1 MLKSFRFSVE
11 RTFVALWGV
20 KQTVNLSRYSK
31 LLLPNASEKFCV
43 TLCFSSVK
51 FFWGIKGSQA
61 EWCGRGTWNLLV
73 HVNSQLVWLLSNGI
87 LKLPVEYIWVIKN
100 TLSLSLTHTHTHT
113 NTHNSLG
120 SMVVLQVGKKIQCES
135 YRSINEAPAKLSFAV
150 WLEYRQI
157 YIENKSCARGGMEIL
172 FECST
177 RYLTSKRSERVR
189 DRLEHFLQA
198 TMYYFVYYI
207 NTLLTRRSRFN

>member
-1 MLKSFRFSVE
+1 MPSASISRAVLFWLLIVHLTTPVLKSFRFSVE

-100 TLSLSLTHTHTHT
+100 TLSLSLSHTHTHT

-150 WLEYRQI
+150 RLEYRQI
-157 YIENKSCARGGMEIL
+157 YIENKSCMV
-172 FECST
+172 SW
-177 RYLTSKRSERVR
+177 RYGNSLRV
-189 DRLEHFLQA
+189 
-198 TMYYFVYYI
+198 
-207 NTLLTRRSRFN
+207 FNSISHE